1 MKAATLI
8 LAWGIAAA
16 AAARGGAQGPD
27 GSAVPGPQPDGYTL
41 LHNQRLIHPVGDQ
54 VPLGDFPVGMAVN
67 PLGTAAAV
75 LHAGYGRHEIR
86 MVDLASKSVFASV
99 ALREGFGG
107 VGFSPDGRTLLC
119 SGGSEGVLHRFRF
132 SGGHLAALP
141 DVRVA
146 GREDGGVVAGFA
158 LSRDGGSAVVAIAYD
173 NRVVRVDLPG
183 GAIRWT
189 ALVGR
194 EVGRRPRPSVDALAP
209 NETGGV
215 RGLIE
220 DADPL
225 NVVWDEPRHR
235 AYASLWGESSVAV
248 IDSADGRV
256 VARWPTG
263 LHPNE
268 MVLSR
273 DGRLFV
279 SNGGL
284 NTVSVLDVSDG
295 AVTEVL
301 CSSSSP
307 GDLPGAT
314 PDSLAL
320 APDGR
325 TLYVANAYT
334 DSIAVFDVGTRGS
347 GRPLGFIPTGWF
359 PSSVRLT
366 PDGRTLLVLC
376 ARGLEAR
383 PSALVG
389 GAWRKITGLY
399 AGSLGVVPL
408 PRGDAFARAMAQW
421 TGIAERCRPAAPA
434 PPSAGSPIPAHPG
447 DPTPIRYVVYVIKE
461 NRTYDQVLGDLV
473 QGNGD
478 PALCLFPERVTP
490 NIHALARQFVLLDN
504 FYANA
509 EVSASG
515 HEWSMAGY
523 SAEFVERSW
532 PVEYGHHSSTH
543 VPYPSEGDYAAAV
556 PALGYL
562 WDRAAAAGVS
572 YRSYGEFTHNP
583 SRAGDPVWT
592 NMPALKGH
600 VDPLFRGWDIDY
612 PDRLR
617 ADEFIA
623 QLHRF
628 EAQGEMPRL
637 QILRLPQ
644 DHTAGAKAGSRTPEA
659 MVADND
665 LALGRVVEALSRSR
679 FWKETAVFCVE
690 DDSQSGPD
698 HVDAHRTLALVA
710 GAFVRRGAVDST
722 PYTTCS
728 MLRTIELILGLEP
741 MSQFDAAAAPMR
753 ACFQPAPDLAPF
765 KALAAGVSTES
776 LNPSRGR
783 GAEASARFDF
793 SREDLVDDQE
803 LNRVIWAAVRGG
815 ASRMPAPVHAAFVR
829 RLPAGGDDD
838 DD

>member
-67 PLGTAAAV
+67 PLGNGGGGAP
-75 LHAGYGRHEIR
+75 RRIR
-86 MVDLASKSVFASV
+86 KARD
-99 ALREGFGG
+99 
-107 VGFSPDGRTLLC
+107 PDGRPRFEERLRLRRAPR
-119 SGGSEGVLHRFRF
+119 GLRGRRIFAGRADPPLQRGSEGVLHRFRF

-141 DVRVA
+141 DVRVV

-194 EVGRRPRPSVDALAP
+194 EAGRRPRPSVDALAP

-334 DSIAVFDVGTRGS
+334 DSIAVFDVGARGS

-461 NRTYDQVLGDLV
+461 NRTYDQVLG
-473 QGNGD
+473 
-478 PALCLFPERVTP
+478 T
-490 NIHALARQFVLLDN
+490 
-504 FYANA
+504 
-509 EVSASG
+509 
-515 HEWSMAGY
+515 W
-523 SAEFVERSW
+523 
-532 PVEYGHHSSTH
+532 
-543 VPYPSEGDYAAAV
+543 
-556 PALGYL
+556 
-562 WDRAAAAGVS
+562 
-572 YRSYGEFTHNP
+572 
-583 SRAGDPVWT
+583 SRA
-592 NMPALKGH
+592 MA
-600 VDPLFRGWDIDY
+600 
-612 PDRLR
+612 
-617 ADEFIA
+617 
-623 QLHRF
+623 
-628 EAQGEMPRL
+628 
-637 QILRLPQ
+637 
-644 DHTAGAKAGSRTPEA
+644 TPP
-659 MVADND
+659 
-665 LALGRVVEALSRSR
+665 S
-679 FWKETAVFCVE
+679 
-690 DDSQSGPD
+690 
-698 HVDAHRTLALVA
+698 
-710 GAFVRRGAVDST
+710 
-722 PYTTCS
+722 
-728 MLRTIELILGLEP
+728 
-741 MSQFDAAAAPMR
+741 
-753 ACFQPAPDLAPF
+753 ACFP
-765 KALAAGVSTES
+765 
-776 LNPSRGR
+776 RG
-783 GAEASARFDF
+783 
-793 SREDLVDDQE
+793 
-803 LNRVIWAAVRGG
+803 
-815 ASRMPAPVHAAFVR
+815 
-829 RLPAGGDDD
+829 
-838 DD
+838 